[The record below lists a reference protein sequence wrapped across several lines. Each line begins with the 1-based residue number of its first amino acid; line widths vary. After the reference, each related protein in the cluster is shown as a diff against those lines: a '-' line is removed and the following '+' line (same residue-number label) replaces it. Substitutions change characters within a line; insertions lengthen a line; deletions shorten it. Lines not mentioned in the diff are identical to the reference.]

1 MCTFQVYIYIILTF
15 NPIFIDFFVEVCY
28 NVYIF
33 SVYMK
38 KIDKFSTNE
47 IHEIR
52 SIFPLVCEEIPHY
65 NGKELC
71 PKCKVHHKRLPS
83 ERIFK
88 ELISLYDATD
98 KAWSEIFFTDRASV
112 TNLRKKYSLG
122 SYNVQ
127 QIWDSN
133 RFWDEL
139 DEGIDFKPVEDFLE
153 LLTKYPRADEKTLME
168 IAEINKYYFTRLL
181 RNNFEIQEL
190 YNNIK
195 SVRNLENEYLF
206 CIRCKIRKKKNYF
219 KPISQ
224 NKLKRSIICD
234 LCNKENIDKCT
245 HCGKIYP
252 ESKLEKK
259 ENGILICKKCS
270 A

>member
-1 MCTFQVYIYIILTF
+1 
-15 NPIFIDFFVEVCY
+15 
-28 NVYIF
+28 
-33 SVYMK
+33 MK
-38 KIDKFSTNE
+38 KINKFSP
-47 IHEIR
+47 IDIAKIR
-52 SIFPLVCEEIPHY
+52 EVFPFVCSEIPYY
-65 NGKELC
+65 NGKEHC
-71 PKCKVHHKRLPS
+71 PKCKIHHRRLPDLDT
-83 ERIFK
+83 FK
-88 ELISLYDATD
+88 KLLNMFNATD
-98 KAWSEIFFTDRASV
+98 KAWSEVFFTDRASV
-112 TNLRKKYSLG
+112 TNLRKKYALG

-127 QIWDSN
+127 QIWDGN

-139 DEGIDFKPVEDFLE
+139 DEGIDYKPVEDFLE
-153 LLTKYPRADEKTLME
+153 LLTKYPRADEKTLMG
-168 IAEINKYYFTRLL
+168 IAEINKFYFTRLL
-181 RNNFEIQEL
+181 RNNFDLQNR
-190 YNNIK
+190 YNDIK
-195 SVRNLENEYLF
+195 SFRNLENEYLF

-245 HCGKIYP
+245 DCGKIYP